1 MVSSIIS
8 PKLKVLAKDLTQES
22 PRSPR
27 ETLAG
32 YIILPRLLDKC
43 RAHLNGTAGEYNFGR
58 FMDHL
63 FLDFAGIEAEQFN
76 AFVATGASDEEV
88 ALWVEQQSIQR
99 ERTEVVKWNNQ
110 LRYATLK
117 DLPESVQVFMEDY
130 MEEHVPKHRP
140 VYHIFDVFDLEEGR
154 L

>member
-8 PKLKVLAKDLTQES
+8 PKLKVLAKDLTQEP

-43 RAHLNGTAGEYNFGR
+43 RAHLNGTAGAYNFGR

-63 FLDFAGIEAEQFN
+63 FLDFAGIEAEQFK

-88 ALWVEQQSIQR
+88 AVWVQQQACQK
-99 ERTEVVKWNNQ
+99 ERLEIVKWNNQ
-110 LRYATLK
+110 IRYATLK
-117 DLPESVQVFMEDY
+117 ELPEFVQEFMEGY
-130 MEEHVPKHRP
+130 IEEHVPKHRP
-140 VYHIFDVFDLEEGR
+140 VYYVFDIFDLEEGR